1 MRGLRKKKVNRFCF
15 RIAAE
20 PENTPSDFC
29 SAPIYKSPKD
39 ASKQHPFSEAHASGT
54 GAATLANAIL
64 PPLVKNCLQKAE
76 NTKCCTLK
84 LSK

>member
-1 MRGLRKKKVNRFCF
+1 MRGLRKNKVNRFCF

-20 PENTPSDFC
+20 PENTPSDFF
-29 SAPIYKSPKD
+29 SAPI
-39 ASKQHPFSEAHASGT
+39 ANRRKQAAPVSEAHASGT